1 MIYLFSSSRHDNV
14 VNMPLIEF
22 NILQESV
29 DVSKY
34 DLLLFTSKNA
44 VISIDK
50 ISKEWKNIPSIAI
63 GKESAESISKLG
75 GNVVFVSDRYSK
87 SLSLDIKKVFAN
99 KKILYIRPKVTATN
113 YIADLSQNGVDIDE
127 VVLYETICKKYDI
140 SQKPPLDSTLIFTS
154 PSTIN
159 CFINNFQSLDEGY
172 KIVVIGE
179 TTAKTLPV
187 GLKYQ
192 IPIIPNINECIRLAC
207 EF

>member
-1 MIYLFSSSRHDNV
+1 MIYLFSSSKHDNV
-14 VNMPLIEF
+14 VNMPLVEF
-22 NILQESV
+22 NILQETI

-50 ISKEWKNIPSIAI
+50 ISKEWKSVPSIAI

-75 GNVVFVSDRYSK
+75 GNVVFVSDGYSK

-99 KKILYIRPKVTATN
+99 KKILYIRPRVTATN
-113 YIADLSQNGVDIDE
+113 YITDLNKDGVDINE

-159 CFINNFQSLDEGY
+159 CFIDNFKSLEGY

-192 IPIIPNINECIRLAC
+192 TPIVPNINECIKLAC

>member
-1 MIYLFSSSRHDNV
+1 MIYLFSSSNHDNV
-14 VNMPLIEF
+14 INMPLIEF
-22 NILQESV
+22 NILQEII

-50 ISKEWKNIPSIAI
+50 ISKEWKSVPSIAI

-75 GNVVFVSDRYSK
+75 GNVVFVSDGYSK
-87 SLSLDIKKVFAN
+87 SLSLDIKKVFTN
-99 KKILYIRPKVTATN
+99 KKILYVRPKVTATN
-113 YIADLSQNGVDIDE
+113 YIMDLNKDGVDIDE
-127 VVLYETICKKYDI
+127 IILYETICKKYDI

-159 CFINNFQSLDEGY
+159 CFIDNFGSLEGY

-192 IPIIPNINECIRLAC
+192 VPIVPNINECIKLAC